1 MHLKMVQGINL
12 SKIFI
17 SNRAAV
23 MLAQINNNPENLL
36 HSDYYYDVNGELQY
50 KKDLNVETLQPGEY
64 IAPLKAD
71 MLYWLSEL
79 DYVNIYAIYVT
90 RDFEL
95 GSKTY
100 IWYVEDTISVYTSSD
115 GKRKEKEIEEGEE
128 CEWSILEM
136 HPIMKTVSFETYDEA
151 MEAAEIAAIV
161 IAKSL
166 LETSI
171 ASEVVSGVK
180 VEPKT
185 VESKKTNTQS
195 WEEMYRWL
203 TTKSYSTTSII
214 VNDEE

>member
-23 MLAQINNNPENLL
+23 MLTQINNDPGNLL
-36 HSDYYYDVNGELQY
+36 HSDYYYDVNGELKY
-50 KKDLNVETLQPGEY
+50 EKDLKVETLQPGEY

-71 MLYWLSEL
+71 LLHWLFEL
-79 DYVNIYAIYVT
+79 NPVNIYAIYV
-90 RDFEL
+90 D
-95 GSKTY
+95 KIHDNKYVWY
-100 IWYVEDTISVYTSSD
+100 IENSDSVYSSPNMENQD
-115 GKRKEKEIEEGEE
+115 GEFEEDISG
-128 CEWSILEM
+128 L

-171 ASEVVSGVK
+171 ASEVVSEVK

-185 VESKKTNTQS
+185 VESKKTNTQL
-195 WEEMYRWL
+195 WEEMHRWL
-203 TTKSYSTTSII
+203 TTRTYSTTSVII
-214 VNDEE
+214 NNEE